1 MEWVTNITKV
11 EPNNLL
17 ISGYP
22 LQDVVEKKSFLEA
35 AYLLLRGEFPD
46 NETLQEMKEA
56 AVEAT
61 KTMVPNIKRG
71 LNEDISKTLV
81 KYLVLDDA
89 LAEYPQDGTQ
99 GMVKKSMFCLGRVAR
114 YLAAIFGN
122 EEALED
128 IDSSEPFS
136 HIIYRAITGSKKV
149 DSKHAR
155 MIEAMITASV
165 DHGVTPPSAQATIIA
180 ASTRAAYEIAV
191 AQGVG
196 VITDVHGGAGAKA
209 ARFFQEC
216 VEKSE
221 KENIDLIQA
230 ARELMKEYME
240 AGKRIE
246 GMGHRI
252 HTKDPRRDVL
262 WNLASQTNVAG
273 KHVELSKK
281 MSRLFEE
288 IKGKKL
294 PINVDG
300 VIGAIVADM
309 NLDPTL
315 AKIFFI
321 YGRIAGLSAHY
332 FEEIT
337 SQPRMRR
344 INFAEAVYKG
354 KELRRVP

>member
-1 MEWVTNITKV
+1 MEWSTKITKV

-22 LQDVVEKKSFLEA
+22 LQEIVEKKSFLET

-46 NETLQEMKEA
+46 NKTLQEMKEA

-61 KTMVPNIKRG
+61 KTPVPNIKKSP
-71 LNEDISKTLV
+71 NEDISKTLV

-122 EEALED
+122 EEVLED

-230 ARELMKEYME
+230 AREIMKKQLDS
-240 AGKRIE
+240 GKRIE

-262 WNLASQTNVAG
+262 WTLADKTGVAG

-281 MSRLFEE
+281 ISMLFEE

-309 NLDPTL
+309 GLDPL
-315 AKIFFI
+315 FAKVFFI
-321 YGRIAGLSAHY
+321 YGRTAGLSAHY

-337 SQPRMRR
+337 TQPKMRR

-354 KELRRVP
+354 KKPRRVP

>member
-1 MEWVTNITKV
+1 MEWVTKITKV

-35 AYLLLRGEFPD
+35 AYLLVRGEFPD
-46 NETLQEMKEA
+46 NETLQEMKET

-61 KTMVPNIKRG
+61 KKLVPNIKRSS
-71 LNEDISKTLV
+71 NEDISKTLV
-81 KYLVLDDA
+81 KYLVLDNA
-89 LAEYPQDGTQ
+89 LADYPQDEAQ
-99 GMVKKSMFCLGRVAR
+99 GMAKKTLFCLGRVAR
-114 YLAAIFGN
+114 YLAEILGN
-122 EEALED
+122 RKALEKISD
-128 IDSSEPFS
+128 NEPFS
-136 HIIYRAITGSKKV
+136 HIIYRAVTGSKKV
-149 DSKHAR
+149 NEKHAR

-180 ASTRAAYEIAV
+180 ASTRASYEVAV

-221 KENIDLIQA
+221 KEKVDIAHA

-246 GMGHRI
+246 GVGHRI

-281 MSRLFEE
+281 MSALFEE
-288 IKGKKL
+288 IKGKRL

-315 AKIFFI
+315 AKVFFI

-354 KELRRVP
+354 KELRKVS